1 MKKKQVFVGILV
13 LVLMIVFANFL
24 STRDTKLALFLL
36 TGLMLGYV
44 FSRSRY
50 GFAGSV
56 RKIYFTG
63 NGALTRA
70 LLLMFALS
78 IIATA
83 GIHFGAAQK
92 GAMVAYK
99 AVEGDA
105 IIPGSG
111 FVQPASLATI
121 IGGIIFGI
129 GMIFGGCCASGT
141 LTDVGEGEGRAWI
154 VVLFFAIGG
163 IIGTIAEP
171 WWKES
176 VFKKVGIQVYLPD
189 VFGYIGAV
197 LISLFLLLLIYIFTR
212 KYEEKRKRE
221 GTYIGEIY
229 EEWQKPLPKPENYK
243 FFSKETY
250 HKFFVERWSF
260 ITGAVLTALIFIFII
275 NTTGSSWG
283 ASGPYT
289 LWGVWLF
296 QKIGIDFASN
306 PALAGSVEAVNNGLM
321 NHSVSIRNIG
331 MIFGATIAMLLAG
344 NFKFNFDFKGKD
356 ILFYAIGGVLMGYGA
371 KVAGGCNAGALYSGI
386 ANFSL
391 SGWFFLVSMTVG
403 GVIGSK
409 IYMKIFDNGVQVES
423 TTKDS

>member
-1 MKKKQVFVGILV
+1 MKKNQIFLGILI
-13 LVLMIVFANFL
+13 LILMVVFANHLF
-24 STRDTKLALFLL
+24 TRDAKLPLFLI

-44 FSRSRY
+44 FTRSRY

-70 LLLMFALS
+70 LLLMFAIS

-83 GIHFGAAQK
+83 GIHYGAAQK
-92 GAMVAYK
+92 GAVAAFK
-99 AVEGDA
+99 AGEGDA
-105 IIPGSG
+105 VIPGSG

-141 LTDVGEGEGRAWI
+141 LTDVGEGEARAWI
-154 VVLFFAIGG
+154 VVPFFGIGG
-163 IIGTIAEP
+163 IIGAMHSS

-176 VFKKVGIQVYLPD
+176 VFQKAGVQVYLPD

-197 LISLFLLLLIYIFTR
+197 LVSLILLLLIYIFTK
-212 KYEEKRKRE
+212 KYEEKRQKE
-221 GTYIGEIY
+221 ETYIDEVY
-229 EEWQKPLPKPENYK
+229 EEWQKPLPKAENYK

-260 ITGAVLTALIFIFII
+260 TTGAVLTALIFVFII

-289 LWGVWLF
+289 LWSIWLF
-296 QKIGIDFASN
+296 QKLGISFSSE
-306 PALAGSVEAVNNGLM
+306 ALQGFVDTVNNGLM
-321 NHSVSIRNIG
+321 NHTVSIRNIG
-331 MIFGATIAMLLAG
+331 IIFGSAIAMLLAG
-344 NFKFNFDFKGKD
+344 NFKFNFNFKLKD
-356 ILFYAIGGVLMGYGA
+356 IIFYAIGGILMGYGA
-371 KVAGGCNAGALYSGI
+371 RVAGGCNAGALYSGI

-391 SGWFFLVSMTVG
+391 SGWFFLVAMTIG

-409 IYMKIFDNGVQVES
+409 LYLNIFPEDAPVKIKV
-423 TTKDS
+423 KDS

>member
-1 MKKKQVFVGILV
+1 VKKNQFFIGIVVLILV
-13 LVLMIVFANFL
+13 IIFANTL
-24 STRDTKLALFLL
+24 SARDTKLALFLV

-63 NGALTRA
+63 NGTLTKA

-83 GIHFGAAQK
+83 GIHFGAVQK
-92 GAMVAYK
+92 GAVA
-99 AVEGDA
+99 AFRAGEGDVV
-105 IIPGSG
+105 IPGSG

-141 LTDVGEGEGRAWI
+141 LTDAGEGEGRAWI
-154 VVLFFAIGG
+154 VILFFGIGG
-163 IIGTIAEP
+163 ILGTMAEP
-171 WWKES
+171 WWGES
-176 VFKKVGIQVYLPD
+176 VFKKAGTLVYLPD

-197 LISLFLLLLIYIFTR
+197 LFSLLLLLLVYIIVR
-212 KYEEKRKRE
+212 KYENKRQME
-221 GTYIGEIY
+221 GTYIEEIY
-229 EEWQKPLPKPENYK
+229 EEYQKPLPKTADYK
-243 FFSKETY
+243 FFSKETF

-260 ITGAVLTALIFIFII
+260 KTGAVLTTLIFVFIL

-296 QKIGIDFASN
+296 QKLGISFTN
-306 PALAGSVEAVNNGLM
+306 PALQGSVEAVNNGLM
-321 NHSVSIRNIG
+321 NHPVSIRNIG
-331 MIFGATIAMLLAG
+331 MIFGATIFMLTSG
-344 NFKFNFDFKGKD
+344 GFKFNFKFKAKD
-356 ILFYAIGGVLMGYGA
+356 VLFYAIGGILMGYGA

-391 SGWFFLVSMTVG
+391 SGWFFLIAMTIG
-403 GVIGSK
+403 GIIGSRL
-409 IYMKIFDNGVQVES
+409 YARIFPDARPVKVAKKQA
-423 TTKDS
+423 